1 MKQRVILIF
10 EDVDDGIVNASLNFD
25 LSIAGDG
32 VPSPAVQFAL
42 MALRKAAAGA
52 EKDTDAQAG

>member
-1 MKQRVILIF
+1 MKQRATLIF
-10 EDVDDGIVNASLNFD
+10 EDADDGKVNVRLNFD
-25 LSIAGDG
+25 PPIAGDG

-42 MALRKAAAGA
+42 MALRKAEAGA